1 MEQIVKPLP
10 DTPSKPT
17 DYSQKVPSRHASPK
31 RKSRNDTDINH
42 KREKE
47 EEEEEEFEFFHK
59 FDREKIKGVIHL
71 ITSDLKERGAD
82 VEYIMIPFR
91 PEQTNEK
98 LLKFLNQ
105 LFPMGNGQPVNKKLQ
120 QRIISKTEVW
130 TLFQGLKYIWC
141 RLPNSEIIGWKSYLE
156 FKYREADRKF
166 PQKAFLE
173 IMPQCLESSNHASIV
188 YDFFD
193 LIVTLASNSKV
204 NKMSARKI
212 SKMCAIWA
220 FNKPSKEDSINQSSP
235 HNLDFDSNGSSDI
248 LPKYK
253 KINNTFQDG
262 LSEWIPA
269 SDAMFHLLLAFLKS
283 FVPKDLE
290 SAKLPRALKS
300 ILFNNEYPPK
310 DSTAFT
316 SETILTI
323 PLVTLYTDKFSR
335 KPWQLL
341 EKCNE
346 LLDFSDYDAFEARED
361 YALLKSLFKKKNN
374 VEGISRKMSQES
386 RRLMKA
392 MSTKHSTF
400 QAGWAPRSCVEN
412 VNNLEENIQVKRV
425 DIDDYFIWTW
435 LSSLSYEET
444 SEKKKIFGRSVI
456 LEFEFD
462 GFKKWVCFQ
471 ESDITLDYNSQSQLK
486 DKTKQQE
493 YRSRSASPAKS
504 KKSNKSSPSSTKE
517 RKEPIAMPKIRDQSR
532 AYDKF
537 QYSNENATRMSSAQT
552 QNTGQYHT
560 TISLDKLNKN
570 GKDNKSSFDK
580 ISKWNPLH
588 NLRKKSNSSVG
599 VSMSSSVYE
608 DRVPSRGDYVDNQQ
622 PAIVSSNPLRDPSTK
637 KNSAGSNK
645 YELPPIET
653 DDFKVD
659 LPDINPEMI
668 DIPVSNKVPYPDYN
682 QPDRQSP
689 EREEPNHTDKRH
701 TIQSSSDTIEE
712 INEMVENMISNE
724 ITEKPS
730 IETDLNDPFKNV
742 TKFDQYKPSAM
753 REPDLDTSM
762 ASTVQSLK
770 ITSPQEA
777 QNKNAMNYK
786 QNDSN
791 STINLNKNSPLNP
804 GNEMEH
810 RHFENQYNEQS
821 VPPQPQTQQQPYS
834 YNDNVRNN
842 NMQDNRQQEQQH
854 YKNMGGRPPKQSS
867 SPINDGKYQ
876 GKQYPQNQSA
886 MPQQMKQNGNGRSHG
901 QPMPSNI
908 PVPHNDTNRA
918 GNGMP
923 TNSYGPPQIPGSNGY
938 QNYGGSPSGMN
949 NSPMRQGRPASPMR
963 QDRTASPMKQGR
975 AVSPVRQ
982 DRPPSPVRQ
991 GRAASPVRNNMQL
1004 PPQGQQQQYMGS
1016 PSPNGY
1022 YQGKMPVPGRSSSPM
1037 RMGYGSAPPVPGPQ
1051 QQQQYPMMKKP
1062 QQGQGPIAV
1071 PPPQGQYGMMPP
1083 VVQSPS
1089 MQFNQ
1094 QMSPQQRNRGFNQP
1108 MNMNNNNYG
1117 SPQFQQGGIP
1127 MPMSMP
1133 MGGPGAGYMTAPPN
1147 TIPMQIPHGG
1157 GNKLHGH
1164 TNKRQGRKQLY
1175 DNIRSGNFGI

>member
-17 DYSQKVPSRHASPK
+17 DYSQKVPSRRASPK
-31 RKSRNDTDINH
+31 RKSRNDKNVED
-42 KREKE
+42 E
-47 EEEEEEFEFFHK
+47 EQEEEFEFFHK

-400 QAGWAPRSCVEN
+400 QAGWTPRSCVEN

-486 DKTKQQE
+486 DKTKQVE
-493 YRSRSASPAKS
+493 SRSRSASPAKS
-504 KKSNKSSPSSTKE
+504 KKSNKSSSSSTRE
-517 RKEPIAMPKIRDQSR
+517 RKEPVAMPKIRDQSR
-532 AYDKF
+532 TYDKF
-537 QYSNENATRMSSAQT
+537 QYSNENATRMSSTQT

-622 PAIVSSNPLRDPSTK
+622 PALISSNPLRDPSTK
-637 KNSAGSNK
+637 KNSTGSNK

-668 DIPVSNKVPYPDYN
+668 DIPTSNKIPYPDYEIRDEQTN
-682 QPDRQSP
+682 T
-689 EREEPNHTDKRH
+689 EKRH

-712 INEMVENMISNE
+712 INEMVENMISDE
-724 ITEKPS
+724 ITENPS
-730 IETDLNDPFKNV
+730 IETDINDPFKNV

-777 QNKNAMNYK
+777 QSKNAMNYK
-786 QNDSN
+786 QNGSN
-791 STINLNKNSPLNP
+791 STINLNRNSPLNP
-804 GNEMEH
+804 GNDMDH
-810 RHFENQYNEQS
+810 QNLENQYNEPSVVRPQQS
-821 VPPQPQTQQQPYS
+821 QSQSQLQPQPQPYS
-834 YNDNVRNN
+834 NNNVRNN
-842 NMQDNRQQEQQH
+842 NMQDDTQQEQL
-854 YKNMGGRPPKQSS
+854 YKNMARHPQKQPSPPMD
-867 SPINDGKYQ
+867 NGKYQ
-876 GKQYPQNQSA
+876 GNTYPQNQFP

-901 QPMPSNI
+901 QPMSSNI
-908 PVPHNDTNRA
+908 PVPHSDTNRA
-918 GNGMP
+918 GNGVA
-923 TNSYGPPQIPGSNGY
+923 TNSYGPPQIPGPNGY
-938 QNYGGSPSGMN
+938 QNYGASPSGMS
-949 NSPMRQGRPASPMR
+949 NSPMRQGQVASPM
-963 QDRTASPMKQGR
+963 
-975 AVSPVRQ
+975 
-982 DRPPSPVRQ
+982 RQ
-991 GRAASPVRNNMQL
+991 GRAASPVRQGRSSSPVRNNMQ
-1004 PPQGQQQQYMGS
+1004 PPPTQQQYMGS

-1022 YQGKMPVPGRSSSPM
+1022 YQGNMPMPMPMSGRSTSPM
-1037 RMGYGSAPPVPGPQ
+1037 RMGYGSAPAGPGPQ
-1051 QQQQYPMMKKP
+1051 QQYPVMKKP
-1062 QQGQGPIAV
+1062 QQGQGQ
-1071 PPPQGQYGMMPP
+1071 PPLPQGQYGMMPP
-1083 VVQSPS
+1083 VTQSPS

-1108 MNMNNNNYG
+1108 MGMNNNNYG
-1117 SPQFQQGGIP
+1117 SPQFQQGGMP
-1127 MPMSMP
+1127 MPMP
-1133 MGGPGAGYMTAPPN
+1133 MGGQTYGGQGYMNAPPN
-1147 TIPMQIPHGG
+1147 TIPMQMPHGG